1 MDVFIGPKVNFPL
14 QYIKTCVFQNTLQK
28 AIIDGDTVLLLIR
41 KDLWR
46 ILEVPG
52 FI

>member
-1 MDVFIGPKVNFPL
+1 MEVSTGPRVNSLL

>member
-1 MDVFIGPKVNFPL
+1 MVPKQNFTPAVH
-14 QYIKTCVFQNTLQK
+14 KNMHFPNTLQK
-28 AIIDGDTVLLLIR
+28 TIIDGNTVLLLIR

-52 FI
+52 FT